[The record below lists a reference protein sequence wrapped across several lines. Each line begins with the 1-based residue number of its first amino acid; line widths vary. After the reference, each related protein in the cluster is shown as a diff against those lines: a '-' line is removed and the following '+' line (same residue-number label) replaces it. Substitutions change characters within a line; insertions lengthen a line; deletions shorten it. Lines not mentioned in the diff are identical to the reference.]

1 MKEQRHTMIL
11 MDFVKAFGVAILLL
25 IIDVLI
31 AFCVVY
37 VYVSLTDPGHT
48 QAYYV
53 TTGVPIARWS
63 TRIAGTALILGAAW
77 FFGMRRPLRNA
88 WMFAVTVTAFYA
100 LVDAA
105 SVHFAGVATIS
116 FGLTIGLKLA
126 GGLAGAWLAVRTR
139 SSAVPAT

>member
-1 MKEQRHTMIL
+1 MKSI
-11 MDFVKAFGVAILLL
+11 DFAKALSVAILVFVAE
-25 IIDVLI
+25 VLI

-63 TRIAGTALILGAAW
+63 TRIAGTALILSAAW
-77 FFGMRRPLRNA
+77 LFGMRRPLRNA
-88 WMFAVTVTAFYA
+88 WMFAIAIVAFYA

-105 SVHFAGVATIS
+105 SVQFAGVATIS